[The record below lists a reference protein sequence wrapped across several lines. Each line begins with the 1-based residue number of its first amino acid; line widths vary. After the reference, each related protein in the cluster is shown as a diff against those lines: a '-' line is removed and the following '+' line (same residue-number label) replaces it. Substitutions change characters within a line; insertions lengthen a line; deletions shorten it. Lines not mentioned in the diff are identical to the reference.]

1 MAEYLVGIDIG
12 GTFTDCVV
20 VDAGGNV
27 TTAKAPS
34 TPPDFSRGMFE
45 ALESAAERLGLKLGA
60 LAKQLALVSHGTTIG
75 TNALITK
82 RGATVGLITTRG
94 HEDCIHIMRGSR
106 GYGGRDIRKVVH
118 FSEGRKPDPIV
129 PRRLIAGVSERV
141 DCFGKVVVELNLAE
155 AEAAVDRLLAE
166 GAKAIAICFLWSF
179 KNPEHERGVKAIV
192 QQRAPGM
199 FVTCSSELVPK
210 WGEYERTTATVLN
223 AYVGPVTASYLKNID
238 ERLQALGYRAPLQI
252 TQCAGGTISVAKAVE
267 APLLTLDSGPVS
279 GVTGSMYLA
288 ELMGEKN
295 VITTDMGGTSFDV
308 GIIYHGEAA
317 RSHLSTVNQYE
328 YFLPKVD
335 IQAIGAGGGSLA
347 WIDEI
352 TGTLHVG
359 PDSAGALPGPICYRR
374 GGTVPTVTDADLLL
388 GYLDPD
394 TFAGGKI
401 SLDLAA
407 AAKAID
413 AMARKLGLSP
423 DETAAGIAKI
433 AEFNMADLIRR
444 ATIEKGFDPR
454 DFVLFAFGGAGPMH
468 AGIFARELG
477 IRKVVVPQR
486 KTASTWCAFG
496 AAAADI
502 LHVYEKV
509 DIMRSPFSAEAMNSA
524 WRGLREHAAA
534 QLARDGMKTGRYALF
549 VDIRHRGQINEV
561 EVPIVGDGLDD
572 ASIEQLAIDFFDR
585 YEQLYGRGSSFRG
598 ARLEAVTF
606 RCRATASTPNPQLMV
621 AAKLTESLAPESL
634 RPQRAVY
641 WADPKRRLDTPVY
654 NGDRLVAGNR
664 IGGPAIVETLD
675 TTVVVHPGQTLSV
688 DKFGNFALD
697 TGA

>member
-1 MAEYLVGIDIG
+1 
-12 GTFTDCVV
+12 
-20 VDAGGNV
+20 
-27 TTAKAPS
+27 
-34 TPPDFSRGMFE
+34 
-45 ALESAAERLGLKLGA
+45 
-60 LAKQLALVSHGTTIG
+60 
-75 TNALITK
+75 
-82 RGATVGLITTRG
+82 
-94 HEDCIHIMRGSR
+94 
-106 GYGGRDIRKVVH
+106 
-118 FSEGRKPDPIV
+118 
-129 PRRLIAGVSERV
+129 
-141 DCFGKVVVELNLAE
+141 
-155 AEAAVDRLLAE
+155 
-166 GAKAIAICFLWSF
+166 
-179 KNPEHERGVKAIV
+179 
-192 QQRAPGM
+192 
-199 FVTCSSELVPK
+199 VPK

-223 AYVGPVTASYLKNID
+223 AYVGPATASYLKSID
-238 ERLQALGYRAPLQI
+238 ERLQGLGYRAPLQI

-288 ELMGEKN
+288 ERMGESN

-388 GYLDPD
+388 GYLAAD
-394 TFAGGKI
+394 TFAGGKM
-401 SLDLAA
+401 SLDLEAA
-407 AAKAID
+407 VGAID
-413 AMARKLGLSP
+413 AMGRKLGLSA

-444 ATIEKGFDPR
+444 ATIEKGLDPR

-509 DIMRSPFSAEAMNSA
+509 DIMRSPFSPQAMSAA
-524 WRGLREHAAA
+524 WRDLREHAAA
-534 QLARDGMKTGRYALF
+534 QLARDGMKTARYALF

-561 EVPIVGDGLDD
+561 EVPIAGEGVDD
-572 ASIEQLAIDFFDR
+572 QSIEKLAADFFDR

-621 AAKLTESLAPESL
+621 AAELTEALPPESL
-634 RPQRAVY
+634 RPKRLVY
-641 WADPKRRLDTPVY
+641 WADRKRRLDTPVY
-654 NGDRLVAGNR
+654 DGDRLLPGNSLH
-664 IGGPAIVETLD
+664 GPGIVETLD
-675 TTVVVHPGQTLSV
+675 TTVVVHPRQMLSV

>member
-1 MAEYLVGIDIG
+1 MEYLVGIDIG

-20 VDAGGNV
+20 VDSSGNV

-45 ALESAAERLGLKLGA
+45 ALESAAGRLGLKLEA

-155 AEAAVDRLLAE
+155 TEAAVDRLLAE

-179 KNPEHERGVKAIV
+179 KNPEHERRVKAIV

-223 AYVGPVTASYLKNID
+223 AYVGPATASYLRNID

-328 YFLPKVD
+328 YFLSKVD

-347 WIDEI
+347 WIDDI

-394 TFAGGKI
+394 TFAGGKM

-407 AAKAID
+407 AAGAID
-413 AMARKLGLSP
+413 AMGRKLGLSP

-502 LHVYEKV
+502 LHVYEKA
-509 DIMRSPFSAEAMNSA
+509 DIMRSPFSAEAMNAA
-524 WRGLREHAAA
+524 WRDLREHAAA
-534 QLARDGMKTGRYALF
+534 QLARDGMKNWPLCPLRRSPASRADQRGGSADRRRRRGRRIDREVGRRLLRPLRAAVWPRFIVPWREVGGSDLSLPR
-549 VDIRHRGQINEV
+549 DRIDAQSPADGGREAHRGPRARCAAAEARGV
-561 EVPIVGDGLDD
+561 LGRRKAPSRD
-572 ASIEQLAIDFFDR
+572 AGVR
-585 YEQLYGRGSSFRG
+585 RRPPG
-598 ARLEAVTF
+598 A
-606 RCRATASTPNPQLMV
+606 
-621 AAKLTESLAPESL
+621 
-634 RPQRAVY
+634 
-641 WADPKRRLDTPVY
+641 
-654 NGDRLVAGNR
+654 G
-664 IGGPAIVETLD
+664 
-675 TTVVVHPGQTLSV
+675 
-688 DKFGNFALD
+688 
-697 TGA
+697 